1 MGTEIMGGLSAFG
14 GGLVGY
20 VVPFLF
26 VLTIVVF
33 FHELGH
39 FMMARWCGIRVL
51 VFSIG
56 FGPEIAGFNDRYGT
70 RWKISAVPLGG
81 YVKFFGDDNAA
92 STPDRAAVASMS
104 EADKK
109 DSFVFQPVRS
119 RAAVVAAG
127 PIANFVL
134 AIAIFAGI
142 FMTVGKQT
150 TSPRVDTVLAGSSA
164 EVAGFKPGDLV
175 LSINGEKIE
184 SFSDMQ
190 RVVSISAGEPLAI
203 EVDRGGV
210 PVALKA
216 VPQLK
221 EIKDN
226 FGNVHRLGVLGI
238 SRSMAPGDIKTEK
251 AGPFRAVVMGAQ
263 ETWFVVDRTLSYI
276 TGVFAGREAADQ
288 LGGPIRIAQVS
299 GQVATAGFA
308 ALIHLT
314 AVLSVSIGLLNL
326 FPIPLLDGGHLLF
339 YVIEAIRGRA
349 LSERAQEVGFRIGLA
364 LVVML
369 MIFATFNDI
378 KGIFFPASS

>member
-1 MGTEIMGGLSAFG
+1 MGMEIIGGLSAFG
-14 GGLVGY
+14 GNLVGY

-39 FMMARWCGIRVL
+39 FLMARWCGIKVL
-51 VFSIG
+51 TFSIG
-56 FGPEIAGFNDRYGT
+56 FGPEIVGFNDRYGT

-81 YVKFFGDDNAA
+81 YVKFFGDENAA
-92 STPDRAAVASMS
+92 SVPDHAAAAAMT
-104 EADKK
+104 EAEKK

-134 AIAIFAGI
+134 AIAIFAII
-142 FMTVGKQT
+142 FMIVGKQT
-150 TSPRVDTVLAGSSA
+150 TSARVDTVQPGSA
-164 EVAGFKPGDLV
+164 AQAAGFQPGDLV
-175 LSINGEKIE
+175 LTINGEKIE

-190 RVVSISAGEPLAI
+190 RIVSVSAGEPLSI
-203 EVDRGGV
+203 EVERGN
-210 PVALKA
+210 AQITLKA

-221 EIKDN
+221 ELKDN
-226 FGNVHRLGVLGI
+226 FGNAHRLGVLGI

-251 AGPFRAVVMGAQ
+251 AGPMRAIVMGAQ

-276 TGVFAGREAADQ
+276 SGVFTGREAADQ

-308 ALIHLT
+308 ALFHLT

-339 YVIEAIRGRA
+339 YVIETIRGRP
-349 LSERAQEVGFRIGLA
+349 LSERAQELGFRIGLA
-364 LVVML
+364 IVLML

-378 KGIFFPASS
+378 LRIATS

>member
-1 MGTEIMGGLSAFG
+1 MEILGGLSAFG
-14 GGLVGY
+14 GGVVGY

-92 STPDRAAVASMS
+92 SAPNHAAAAAMS
-104 EADKK
+104 EADRK
-109 DSFVFQPVRS
+109 DSFIFQPVSS
-119 RAAVVAAG
+119 RALVVAAG

-150 TSPRVDTVLAGSSA
+150 TSARVDTVQAGSAA

-175 LSINGEKIE
+175 LSINGEKID

-190 RVVSISAGEPLAI
+190 RVVSVSAGEPLAI

-221 EIKDN
+221 ELKDN

-251 AGPFRAVVMGAQ
+251 AGPVRAIVMGAQ
-263 ETWFVVDRTLSYI
+263 ETWFVVDRTLAYI

-339 YVIEAIRGRA
+339 YAIEAIRGRA
-349 LSERAQEVGFRIGLA
+349 LSERAQELGFRIGLA

>member
-1 MGTEIMGGLSAFG
+1 MGMEIMGGLSAFG
-14 GGLVGY
+14 GGLIGY

-39 FMMARWCGIRVL
+39 FLMARVCGIRVL

-81 YVKFFGDDNAA
+81 YVKFFGDENAA
-92 STPDRAAVASMS
+92 SVPDQAAAAAMTDA
-104 EADKK
+104 EKK

-134 AIAIFAGI
+134 AIAIFAII
-142 FMTVGKQT
+142 FTTVGRQT
-150 TSPRVDTVLAGSSA
+150 TSARVDSVQAGSA
-164 EVAGFKPGDLV
+164 AQVAGFQPGDLV
-175 LSINGEKIE
+175 LTINGEKIE

-190 RVVSISAGEPLAI
+190 RIVSISAGEPLTI

-210 PVALKA
+210 QMALKA

-221 EIKDN
+221 ELKDN
-226 FGNVHRLGVLGI
+226 FGNVHKLGVLGI

-251 AGPFRAVVMGAQ
+251 VGPLRGIVMGAQ
-263 ETWFVVDRTLSYI
+263 ETWFVVDRTMAYI
-276 TGVFAGREAADQ
+276 SGVFAGREAADQ

-308 ALIHLT
+308 ALFHLT

-339 YVIEAIRGRA
+339 YAIEAIRGRP

-364 LVVML
+364 IVVML

-378 KGIFFPASS
+378 LHLATS